1 MFIVKYNI
9 LKFTIDKCYN
19 FGISVKD
26 QKAMKLAG
34 IN

>member
-1 MFIVKYNI
+1 MFIGKYKI
-9 LKFTIDKCYN
+9 LKFTTDTCYN

-26 QKAMKLAG
+26 QKAMKLAR